1 MQAHQT
7 DLLYR
12 VRLANGG
19 QAYIY
24 FLFEHKSY
32 PDPLVALQLLRYM
45 VRFWERQV
53 KENDSLAPVIPLVIY
68 HGEKAWRGP
77 TEFLALLDPPEALRP
92 YLPSF
97 RYHLS
102 DFSPL
107 SDEAIRGEIWLQ
119 VSLGDHAGHI
129 QSAAARGIGRFA
141 GIGVPVGG
149 AADGTGI
156 YPHNFVLFE

>member
-45 VRFWERQV
+45 VRFG
-53 KENDSLAPVIPLVIY
+53 N
-68 HGEKAWRGP
+68 
-77 TEFLALLDPPEALRP
+77 
-92 YLPSF
+92 
-97 RYHLS
+97 
-102 DFSPL
+102 
-107 SDEAIRGEIWLQ
+107 
-119 VSLGDHAGHI
+119 
-129 QSAAARGIGRFA
+129 GR
-141 GIGVPVGG
+141 
-149 AADGTGI
+149 
-156 YPHNFVLFE
+156 